1 MKTYKPY
8 YALCFILFLGL
19 ALFFWNRLEDKITIN
34 NPVSFNQG
42 WIYETKTIS
51 LPIDLD
57 VPKNQTYQ
65 IYQVLDEAFHEPQYL
80 MIRTS
85 LQNITVYLDGNIIY
99 EKSYGNSLSNPYA
112 SMWHFVR
119 LPRHIDG
126 QTLMLE
132 FSSPYT
138 AMSGQINEIFYGTE
152 AMHFTYLYRTYGVR
166 LALGIIAFMIG
177 FLVMISNFIFSK
189 KDDRGYSYAG
199 LFVILLSL
207 WMLAESRMIQFF
219 SGSHL
224 FIGSIAYLLIPL
236 VPIPLIGYLNDY
248 VIEKYKKPLYI
259 MRYLFFIQFGLVAL
273 MYVFNVL
280 DFFESVVYSQLLMLI
295 GIFILIYV
303 LYLEIIKESNQKAL
317 KFTKIFGFLVIFVIL
332 EFINFALR
340 SFDHTSVFL
349 SIGFSVISIGLL
361 YNYVKYLVS
370 RLKISY
376 ETELY
381 EKLAFMDHVT
391 QGQNR
396 LAFERD
402 LDSIFK
408 DPSRKEN
415 VRLISFDLDDL
426 KAINDAY
433 GHIEGDKAIK
443 KAFDMITEAFQEFGS
458 CYRIGGDE
466 FACLYEQKDELLY
479 HQQVEKLI
487 KNINQYEL
495 DTPYHFG
502 LSLGSSIVNSI
513 DMTQEDLIHLAD
525 LEMYKFKK
533 LQKSKK
539 T

>member
-8 YALCFILFLGL
+8 YALCFILILGL

-166 LALGIIAFMIG
+166 LAIGIIAFMIG